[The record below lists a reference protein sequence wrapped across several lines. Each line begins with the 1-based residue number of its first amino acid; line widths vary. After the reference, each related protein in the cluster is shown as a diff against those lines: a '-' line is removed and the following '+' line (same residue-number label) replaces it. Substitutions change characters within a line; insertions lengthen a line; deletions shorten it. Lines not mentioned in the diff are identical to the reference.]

1 MEVIMAR
8 KTEDISNKKYGLLTV
23 IRFNDYILVGSKQ
36 RKAARFLCKCDCGS
50 ETIVRATHLK
60 SGVTK
65 SCGHIKTDSIYDIK
79 QLPSQKFNRL
89 TVVRCTGLDKNKREK
104 WLCTCDCGKE
114 KTILRDNLTS
124 GKTQSCGCLHKDIC
138 KSRVPWNQLPVG
150 DAAWNRL
157 KLTYHHGA
165 KSRNLEFELSLDD
178 IKLLCTSNCNY
189 CGVEPERI
197 FPPKST
203 GLNGCITVNGI
214 DRIDNKL
221 GYTKCNCVT
230 SCEHCNRAKMDLSI
244 DKWNEW
250 VKRFVKFNTKE

>member
-1 MEVIMAR
+1 MAR

-104 WLCTCDCGKE
+104 RKLRKNTYCLNIKNMHIQLNDYSNSNSLEYYTRSLISIKFKE
-114 KTILRDNLTS
+114 NL
-124 GKTQSCGCLHKDIC
+124 
-138 KSRVPWNQLPVG
+138 
-150 DAAWNRL
+150 
-157 KLTYHHGA
+157 
-165 KSRNLEFELSLDD
+165 
-178 IKLLCTSNCNY
+178 
-189 CGVEPERI
+189 
-197 FPPKST
+197 
-203 GLNGCITVNGI
+203 
-214 DRIDNKL
+214 
-221 GYTKCNCVT
+221 
-230 SCEHCNRAKMDLSI
+230 
-244 DKWNEW
+244 
-250 VKRFVKFNTKE
+250 KEN